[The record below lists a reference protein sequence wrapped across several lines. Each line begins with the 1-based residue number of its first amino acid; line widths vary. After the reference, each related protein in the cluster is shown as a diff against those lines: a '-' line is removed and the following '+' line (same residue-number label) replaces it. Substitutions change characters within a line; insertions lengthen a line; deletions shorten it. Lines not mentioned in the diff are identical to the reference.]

1 MKFTAFLLIV
11 ALAGALAAPL
21 DEAPLRV
28 KRQACNNFFGC
39 LINIFK
45 PPMDQLANLPA
56 QIQNQANTA
65 FGTAVSNMMKQLQ
78 DAMFQ
83 QQTLDFKQM
92 TSKFLDDIKNSIT
105 NGLKQQASS
114 TSQQM
119 TDATFQSALQFVND
133 QINSL
138 KIVAANS
145 NMGQFTTALTN
156 SLTAIQNNLQGVF
169 PAISSLINTQINQ
182 FISSMNF
189 AIPIPN
195 LG

>member
-11 ALAGALAAPL
+11 ALTGALAAPL
-21 DEAPLRV
+21 EDAPLRV
-28 KRQACNNFFGC
+28 KRQACTNFFGC

-45 PPMDQLANLPA
+45 PPMDAVANFPA

-83 QQTLDFKQM
+83 QQTIDFKQM

-114 TSQQM
+114 TSAQM
-119 TDATFQSALQFVND
+119 TDAAFQSAQQFVND

-145 NMGQFTTALTN
+145 SMGEFTNALTN
-156 SLTAIQNNLQGVF
+156 GLTAIQNNIQGVF
-169 PAISSLINTQINQ
+169 PAISTLINTQISQ
-182 FISSMNF
+182 FINSMNL